1 MSVGKVGLN
10 ALGRLGSGLGSV
22 KAGAPGT
29 PPPEI
34 EGYIILEDDTG
45 YILLEDDYLIKT
57 ET

>member
-22 KAGAPGT
+22 KTGIPGT
-29 PPPEI
+29 PPEL
-34 EGYIILEDDTG
+34 ESFIILENDAG
-45 YILLEDDYLIKT
+45 YILLEDSDLIVT